1 MVKKTKKIDKVKNSA
16 THKIKRNMQK
26 VSFMS
31 WQSKVETFLRF
42 LKHFGVFFL
51 ANKGKSILLNQ
62 VEHIS
67 QENDGNL

>member
-1 MVKKTKKIDKVKNSA
+1 MVKKTQKIDKVKNSA
-16 THKIKRNMQK
+16 THKIKDSMPKLKFVIWR
-26 VSFMS
+26 
-31 WQSKVETFLRF
+31 SKVETYLRF

-67 QENDGNL
+67 QEKDGNL

>member
-1 MVKKTKKIDKVKNSA
+1 VN
-16 THKIKRNMQK
+16 
-26 VSFMS
+26 FMS

-42 LKHFGVFFL
+42 LKHFGVFFS

-67 QENDGNL
+67 QEKDGNL